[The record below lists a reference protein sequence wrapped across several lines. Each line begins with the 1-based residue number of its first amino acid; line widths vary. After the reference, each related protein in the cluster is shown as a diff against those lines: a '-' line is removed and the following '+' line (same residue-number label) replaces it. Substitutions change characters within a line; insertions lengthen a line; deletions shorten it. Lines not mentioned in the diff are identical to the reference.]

1 MAQAAFGGVLL
12 AGELVSMVKTLTA
25 AVKNLSPCWPGHL
38 EGSWSPWQGEQVAM
52 GCFGWLGGV
61 PPPRHLCSQCGF
73 VLGCRGDPGV
83 TEPGGTQ
90 AGWGRG
96 TPSLAA
102 WGGRA
107 VGAVHQERVAVL

>member
-1 MAQAAFGGVLL
+1 
-12 AGELVSMVKTLTA
+12 MVKTLTA